1 MFFGMSFPFLG
12 RGIGGLGDMNN
23 KFLPTETSA
32 PFSCNPWVVF
42 LLIVCFGVVGFFS
55 FIYQQSFFFSLL
67 ISGYFLSVAVPSA
80 LAPTRQQFWLSELF
94 SVWPGRRH
102 RSDLYWN
109 SCLM

>member
-55 FIYQQSFFFSLL
+55 FIYQQSFFFPTDIWVFLKCCCT
-67 ISGYFLSVAVPSA
+67 ISSSP
-80 LAPTRQQFWLSELF
+80 
-94 SVWPGRRH
+94 
-102 RSDLYWN
+102 N
-109 SCLM
+109 

>member
-55 FIYQQSFFFSLL
+55 FIYQQSFFFFP
-67 ISGYFLSVAVPSA
+67 Y
-80 LAPTRQQFWLSELF
+80 
-94 SVWPGRRH
+94 
-102 RSDLYWN
+102 
-109 SCLM
+109 